1 MSRRGRA
8 LVFLLLAIAAA
19 GAAAAIAEGYGSRV
33 DPRLRATAP
42 GRRPRFVAAGGD
54 APGSGRAGEAL
65 TVRRVPERF
74 VPPGALAA
82 PAEADGPRRRRPG
95 SSGGSYLQAAQL
107 RAPGEGRRRA
117 RRSAGAEGRSR
128 SRSAAP
134 TRCFSAAPGR
144 PGRRWM

>member
-1 MSRRGRA
+1 MGRRGRA

-33 DPRLRATAP
+33 TGGYGPLRPVVVLDSSLPAGTRL
-42 GRRPRFVAAGGD
+42 D
-54 APGSGRAGEAL
+54 SGRAGDVL

-74 VPPGALAA
+74 IPPGALAA
-82 PAEADGPRRRRPG
+82 PAEAAGLVAASRL
-95 SSGGSYLQAAQL
+95 SGGSYLQASQL

-117 RRSAGAEGRSR
+117 RRSATAEGRSR

-134 TRCFSAAPGR
+134 TRCSSAAPGR
-144 PGRRWM
+144 PGRRWT